1 MAKETERKFLVS
13 GEYKSLTHN
22 KTDIIQGYLSSVPAR
37 NVRIRVQGEKG
48 FITVKGPGSASG
60 MSRYEWEKE
69 IPLHEAKELLAIC
82 EPGVIHKTRHYILHG
97 GHTFEI
103 DEFHEENQ
111 GLVIAEIELGSE
123 DEVFE
128 KPAWLG
134 REVTGNKAYYNAR
147 LASHPY
153 TSWQQSAD

>member
-13 GEYKSLTHN
+13 GEYKLLAHT
-22 KTDIIQGYLSSVPAR
+22 KTDIIQGYLSSVPER
-37 NVRIRVQGEKG
+37 SVRIRIKGEKG
-48 FITVKGPGSASG
+48 FITVKGIGSASG

-82 EPGVIHKTRHYILHG
+82 EPGVIHKTRHYIVNG
-97 GHTFEI
+97 AHTFEI
-103 DEFHEENQ
+103 DEFHEENN

-134 REVTGNKAYYNAR
+134 QEVTGNKSYYNAN
-147 LASHPY
+147 LARKPY
-153 TSWQQSAD
+153 TSW